1 MEDYCENWDGLPYNV
16 NPMLVE
22 QLVNH
27 FSILC
32 IFYIVFICCHFCHE
46 IFEMDVLWILFLIE
60 KIVMMF
66 SSKKQ
71 YDYGKIGPLK
81 VNSDT

>member
-1 MEDYCENWDGLPYNV
+1 
-16 NPMLVE
+16 
-22 QLVNH
+22 
-27 FSILC
+27 
-32 IFYIVFICCHFCHE
+32 
-46 IFEMDVLWILFLIE
+46 MDVLWILFLIE

-81 VNSDT
+81 VDSDT